1 MKNKI
6 PIILGIISMV
16 VFFVVA
22 LWWNF
27 FAKRVEVPSF
37 SPDSIITQENVDEA
51 PAFVSIL
58 KNMDILW
65 SLDFLPDG
73 SLIFTE
79 RGGKV
84 FVFNHSNDAVPKMLA
99 EFSDVVSVGE
109 GGLLGIAVHP
119 RFVENNFIYLYHT
132 YGKNGELFNRVI
144 RMKKLGEVLA
154 EKKIIVGAIPGA
166 EHHNGGR
173 IKFGPDGMLYIATG
187 DAAIPAYAQDMS
199 SLAGKI
205 LRVNDDG
212 TIPEGN
218 PFPNSAVYSYGH
230 RNPQGLAW
238 DSEGIMWATEHGA
251 SASDEINRIVSG
263 KNYGWPTIRGAQKSD
278 GMESPVLESGS
289 STWAPSGSAV
299 YGDSLFFTGL
309 RGQALY
315 ELVAPSGLTRHDS
328 AESTRLLKTHFKG
341 QFGRVRDVVRGPDNF
356 LYLLTSTRDGR
367 GVPMK
372 DDDQIIKINP
382 KKL

>member
-1 MKNKI
+1 MKKKI
-6 PIILGIISMV
+6 VIILVVIIAILAV
-16 VFFVVA
+16 V

-27 FAKRVEVPSF
+27 SAKRVDVPAF
-37 SPDSIITQENVDEA
+37 SAGSILTQENADEA
-51 PAFVSIL
+51 TAFVSIL

-65 SLDFLPDG
+65 ALDFLPDG

-84 FVFNHSNDAVPKMLA
+84 FIFNQYKDTAPKMLA

-119 RFVENNFIYLYHT
+119 RFAENNFIYLYHT

-144 RMKKLGEVLA
+144 RMKKLGDALV
-154 EKKIIVGAIPGA
+154 EKKIIIDVIPGA
-166 EHHNGGR
+166 EVHNGGR
-173 IKFGPDGMLYIATG
+173 IKFGPDGMLYITTG
-187 DAAIPAYAQDMS
+187 DAAFPAHAQDIG

-212 TIPEGN
+212 TIPERN

-238 DSEGIMWATEHGA
+238 DSEGNLWATEHGS
-251 SASDEINRIVSG
+251 SAGDEVNLIFSG
-263 KNYGWPTIRGAQKSD
+263 KNYGWPTIRGMGKNT
-278 GMESPVLESGS
+278 GMESPVIESGS
-289 STWAPSGSAV
+289 STWAPSGAAFFD
-299 YGDSLFFTGL
+299 DSFFFTGL

-315 ELVAPSGLTRHDS
+315 EFDVDMGTI
-328 AESTRLLKTHFKG
+328 KTHFKG

-367 GVPMK
+367 GIPMK
-372 DDDQIIKINP
+372 GDDQIIRINP

>member
-1 MKNKI
+1 MNKYFFW
-6 PIILGIISMV
+6 ILGATV
-16 VFFVVA
+16 AVFLVA

-27 FAKRVEVPSF
+27 FANRVEVPSF
-37 SPDSIITQENVDEA
+37 SPDSIFTQENMDEA
-51 PAFVSIL
+51 PAFVSIV

-84 FVFNHSNDAVPKMLA
+84 FVFNPSLDAVPKMLA

-119 RFVENNFIYLYHT
+119 QFSKNKFIYLYHT
-132 YGKNGELFNRVI
+132 YRKDGELFNRVI
-144 RMKKLGEVLA
+144 RMKKTGDTLV
-154 EKKIIVGAIPGA
+154 EKKIIVDAIPGA
-166 EHHNGGR
+166 EVHNGGR
-173 IKFGPDGMLYIATG
+173 IKFGPDGMLYVTTG
-187 DAAIPAYAQDMS
+187 DAALPVHSQDLS
-199 SLAGKI
+199 SIAGKI
-205 LRVNDDG
+205 LRLNDVG
-212 TIPEGN
+212 TIPESN
-218 PFPNSAVYSYGH
+218 PFPNSGVYSYGH

-238 DSEGIMWATEHGA
+238 DSDGNLWATEHGA
-251 SASDEINRIVSG
+251 SASDEINRIISG
-263 KNYGWPTIRGAQKSD
+263 KNYGWPTIRGAEKAA

-289 STWAPSGSAV
+289 STWAPSGAAI
-299 YGDSLFFTGL
+299 YGNSFFFTGL

-315 ELVAPSGLTRHDS
+315 EFDLKTHS
-328 AESTRLLKTHFKG
+328 LKTHFKG
-341 QFGRVRDVVRGPDNF
+341 QFGRVRDVVHGPDNF

-372 DDDQIIKINP
+372 GDDQIIRINTQ
-382 KKL
+382 KL

>member
-1 MKNKI
+1 MKKKI
-6 PIILGIISMV
+6 VIILVVIIAVLAV
-16 VFFVVA
+16 V

-27 FAKRVEVPSF
+27 SAKRVDVPALS
-37 SPDSIITQENVDEA
+37 SVSIPTQENTDET

-65 SLDFLPDG
+65 ALDFLPDG

-84 FVFNHSNDAVPKMLA
+84 FILVEPMGLPRLLA
-99 EFSDVVSVGE
+99 EFSDVSSAGE

-119 RFVENNFIYLYHT
+119 RFTENNFIYLYHT
-132 YGKNGELFNRVI
+132 YSNNGELFNRVI
-144 RMKKLGEVLA
+144 RMKKSGYALV
-154 EKKIIVGAIPGA
+154 EKKIIVDAIPGA
-166 EHHNGGR
+166 EVHNGGR
-173 IKFGPDGMLYIATG
+173 IKFGHDGMLYITTG
-187 DAAIPAYAQDMS
+187 DAAFPAHAQDIG

-212 TIPEGN
+212 TIPKSN

-238 DSEGIMWATEHGA
+238 DSEGGLWETEHGA
-251 SASDEINRIVSG
+251 SAGDEINRIVSG
-263 KNYGWPTIRGAQKSD
+263 KNYGWPTIRGVEKNT

-289 STWAPSGSAV
+289 STWAPSGAAFFGGSF
-299 YGDSLFFTGL
+299 FFTGL

-315 ELVAPSGLTRHDS
+315 ELDIKTRS
-328 AESTRLLKTHFKG
+328 LKTHFKG

-367 GVPMK
+367 GIPMK
-372 DDDQIIKINP
+372 GDDQIIRINP

>member
-1 MKNKI
+1 MKKKI
-6 PIILGIISMV
+6 IIILGIIV
-16 VFFVVA
+16 IAAVLVA
-22 LWWNF
+22 VLWFNF
-27 FAKRVEVPSF
+27 FAKRVEVPSISSDIVF
-37 SPDSIITQENVDEA
+37 MRENSEESPVAISIV
-51 PAFVSIL
+51 
-58 KNMDILW
+58 KNMDTLW
-65 SLDFLPDG
+65 ALDFLPDG

-84 FVFNHSNDAVPKMLA
+84 FAFNSGKDTLPRMLA
-99 EFSDVVSVGE
+99 EFSEVASVGE

-119 RFVENNFIYLYHT
+119 RFTENNFIYLYHT

-144 RMKKLGEVLA
+144 RVKKSGDALV
-154 EKKIIVGAIPGA
+154 EKKIIVDAIPGA
-166 EHHNGGR
+166 EVHNGGR

-187 DAAIPAYAQDMS
+187 DAALSAHAQDIS

-205 LRVNDDG
+205 LRINDDG
-212 TIPEGN
+212 TIPESN

-238 DSEGIMWATEHGA
+238 DSKGNLWATEHGA
-251 SASDEINRIVSG
+251 SAGDEVNFILKG
-263 KNYGWPTIRGAQKSD
+263 KNYGWPTIRGVQKSA

-289 STWAPSGSAV
+289 STWAPAGAAV
-299 YGDSLFFTGL
+299 LNSSLFFTGL

-315 ELVAPSGLTRHDS
+315 EIDIKTRS
-328 AESTRLLKTHFKG
+328 LKTHFKG
-341 QFGRVRDVVRGPDNF
+341 QFGRIRDVVRGPDNF

-372 DDDQIIKINP
+372 GDDQIIRINP
-382 KKL
+382 WKL